1 MRALFW
7 LLFCALVAVRVPSL
21 AQPAGA
27 DQGLYAYVGQRI
39 LAGEVPYR
47 DAWDQK
53 PPAVHYTYA
62 AMYAL
67 WPGDGDAVVATTDLI
82 VAVATA
88 LLLLALGRRLGRS
101 FTSTIEGGSWCGGIA
116 ALLFLLYT
124 NPALTRLGGVRIRGQ
139 CEVFIA
145 LAATAAFLLLLRA
158 CQAASER
165 GRVPAAPVFGAGLLF
180 GLAFLYKYNAGAYLI
195 VGILALVLWRDDHDP
210 VPDPFLTRAREALAP
225 AFTLIAGFV
234 SIVGAA
240 AALFHLAGALDDLYD
255 ATIAYNMFY
264 SGETYSSPLHMAS
277 YLLTFPIQHAR
288 LDALWFLGGLGC
300 AVLLFAGW
308 QTPARWVAPL
318 WVAAACLS
326 IAVNGSRGLPQ
337 YFLQAGPPLALAAGW
352 GAVLVWH
359 RTTPIARI
367 VLIALLSIGAARVT
381 SFDKAIDYTAYDLR
395 AWTGALTREQYL
407 SRFGERASGDKYSAL
422 AIHELAQHLR
432 EKVPGDRRVLLFGF
446 SPGALVQSQRT
457 SATRFFWSR
466 PVIVGFN
473 EGKAGYGVSGLIDE
487 LDRHKPIEVILQQ
500 HDWDPDGPDSSTYFL
515 GQPRL
520 AEWLRARY
528 EPSGELGNFLIYR
541 RIERQGP

>member
-1 MRALFW
+1 MRVLFW
-7 LLFCALVAVRVPSL
+7 LLFCALAAVRVPSL

-53 PPAVHYTYA
+53 PPAIHYTYA

-67 WPGDGDAVVATTDLI
+67 WPGDSDAVVATTDLI
-82 VAVATA
+82 VAAATA
-88 LLLLALGRRLGRS
+88 LLLLALGRRLGHS
-101 FTSTIEGGSWCGGIA
+101 FTNTLEGGSWCGGIA

-145 LAATAAFLLLLRA
+145 LAVTAAFLLVLRA
-158 CQAASER
+158 CRAAAER
-165 GRVPAAPVFGAGLLF
+165 GRVPASPVLAAGALF
-180 GLAFLYKYNAGAYLI
+180 GVAFLYKYNAGAYLI
-195 VGILALVLWRDDHDP
+195 VGMLALVLWRDDDGDP
-210 VPDPFLTRAREALAP
+210 EPFFSRVREALGP
-225 AFTLIAGFV
+225 VFTLIAGFAL
-234 SIVGAA
+234 IVGAA
-240 AALFHLAGALDDLYD
+240 AALFHLAGAFDDLYG
-255 ATIAYNMFY
+255 ATIGYNMFY
-264 SGETYSSPLHMAS
+264 SGETYSSPLHMIS
-277 YLLTFPIQHAR
+277 YLLTFPILHAR

-300 AVLLFAGW
+300 VVLLIAGW
-308 QTPARWVAPL
+308 HTPARWVIPM

-337 YFLQAGPPLALAAGW
+337 YFLQAGPPMALAAGW

-367 VLIALLSIGAARVT
+367 VLVALLAFGAARVT

-395 AWTGALTREQYL
+395 AWTGALTRDRYL

-432 EKVPGDRRVLLFGF
+432 AKVPAERRVLLFGF
-446 SPGALVQSQRT
+446 SPGALVQSQRA

-473 EGKAGYGVSGLIDE
+473 EGTAGYGVSGLLDE
-487 LDRHKPIEVILQQ
+487 LDRHQPIEVILQQ

-515 GQPRL
+515 EQPRL
-520 AEWLRARY
+520 ANWLRTHYDPA
-528 EPSGELGNFLIYR
+528 GALGNFLIYR
-541 RIERQGP
+541 KAR

>member
-1 MRALFW
+1 MRVLFW
-7 LLFCALVAVRVPSL
+7 VVFCALVAVRVPSL

-53 PPAVHYTYA
+53 SPAIHYTYA

-67 WPGDGDAVVATTDLI
+67 WPGDSDAVVATTDLI

-88 LLLLALGRRLGRS
+88 LLLLALGKRLGHS

-145 LAATAAFLLLLRA
+145 LAVTAAFLLVLRA
-158 CQAASER
+158 CRAAAER
-165 GRVPAAPVFGAGLLF
+165 GRVPAAPVLAAGALF
-180 GLAFLYKYNAGAYLI
+180 GVAFLYKYNAGAYLV
-195 VGILALVLWRDDHDP
+195 VGILALMLWRDDDD
-210 VPDPFLTRAREALAP
+210 PDPDPLLTRAREALGP
-225 AFTLIAGFV
+225 AFTMIAGFAL
-234 SIVGAA
+234 IVGAA
-240 AALFHLAGALDDLYD
+240 AALFHLAGALDDLYE

-264 SGETYSSPLHMAS
+264 SGETYSSPLHMVG
-277 YLLTFPIQHAR
+277 YLLTFPILHAR

-300 AVLLFAGW
+300 AVLLFAGL
-308 QTPARWVAPL
+308 QVPARWVAPL

-337 YFLQAGPPLALAAGW
+337 YFLQAGPPMALAAGW

-432 EKVPGDRRVLLFGF
+432 ANVPADGRVLLFGF
-446 SPGALVQSQRT
+446 SPGALVQSQRA

-473 EGKAGYGVSGLIDE
+473 EGKAGYGVSGLLEE
-487 LDRHKPIEVILQQ
+487 LDRHRPIEVILQQ

-520 AEWLRARY
+520 AEWLRTHY
-528 EPSGELGNFLIYR
+528 EPSGELGNFLLYR
-541 RIERQGP
+541 RKG